1 MICGMWFTKL
11 VGGICNKLRTY
22 SMMNTMARV
31 IILLCVIHL
40 ECWGQALSRLR
51 ISSTMERS
59 LFSLAG
65 GSWGIIICLTW
76 YMIFFY
82 FKRCL
87 ISFYILV
94 SFVVCRWQRSGKVI
108 HRNRS
113 DNVWV
118 IWLLM
123 IRISFCLPNI
133 SLLYKL
139 CYPECEIIHTVISY
153 TI

>member
-51 ISSTMERS
+51 ISSAMERS

-65 GSWGIIICLTW
+65 GSLFVWHDIW
-76 YMIFFY
+76 YFF
-82 FKRCL
+82 
-87 ISFYILV
+87 ISNAVSFYILV
-94 SFVVCRWQRSGKVI
+94 SFVVCRWQRSGMYDMIVDDSYI
-108 HRNRS
+108 F
-113 DNVWV
+113 
-118 IWLLM
+118 LLTKYFTSLQIM
-123 IRISFCLPNI
+123 LSRMWDYTYCYILYNI
-133 SLLYKL
+133 INYN
-139 CYPECEIIHTVISY
+139 
-153 TI
+153 TIQ

>member
-1 MICGMWFTKL
+1 MEEWQNEWYAFTKL

-22 SMMNTMARV
+22 SMMNTMVRV

-51 ISSTMERS
+51 ISSAMERS

-65 GSWGIIICLTW
+65 GSLFVWHDIW
-76 YMIFFY
+76 YFFY

-118 IWLLM
+118 YWLYDM
-123 IRISFCLPNI
+123 IVDDSYIFLLTKYFT
-133 SLLYKL
+133 SLQITL
-139 CYPECEIIHTVISY
+139 SRMWDY
-153 TI
+153 T